1 MDIST
6 VVNGLGDDY
15 LKRINN
21 VVNSIADTSKSEGE
35 AMKADSLKQA
45 GTFDSIFQSA
55 VGLINSTN
63 SYIQNAQQAE
73 IDFALGKITSTHELG
88 VIQQKA
94 NLALSYTVAIRDKV
108 LEAYK
113 EIMQM
118 QI

>member
-1 MDIST
+1 MDLAT
-6 VVNGLGDDY
+6 MVNSLGNDY
-15 LKRINN
+15 LAKVNN
-21 VVNSIADTSKSEGE
+21 AIDSAIASGKSKTTTAVEE
-35 AMKADSLKQA
+35 A
-45 GTFDSIFQSA
+45 GTFDDIYNTA

-63 SYIQNAQQAE
+63 DYIHDAQQAE
-73 IDFALGKITSTHELG
+73 IDFALGKISSTHELG

-108 LEAYK
+108 LDAYK